1 MNAYE
6 LTDKLGG
13 EIVRGQCRYFDGK
26 VRVVLGR
33 LDGDEMVLTEAG
45 RLLAR
50 EYEVIPARKPRVKK
64 PEMIDVVPAAPP
76 APSLSNVDG

>member
-50 EYEVIPARKPRVKK
+50 EHEVIPARKPRAKK
-64 PEMIDVVPAAPP
+64 PEPIDVVPQPLP
-76 APSLSNVDG
+76 TLSSVDG